1 MDLPRRVD
9 PPKRSEERESSPRN
23 LFDRSDHPDANSLRR
38 CPSRARSTGSA
49 STPSMPHEAY
59 SSTAPRCVQSL
70 IIRGS
75 RAPDVQVS
83 LPAGGGQGSTFAA
96 AEVRRIAPEHLG
108 EHSTAIVPAGRSGAA
123 AESAKH
129 QGPAPE
135 LARAKRSAPEQ
146 GPPDRPAKRTQARS
160 KMEVLIPNVLVS
172 SLSTRSLFNF
182 RPVFSAAAPTPAF
195 SASPHEARGIEIAG
209 AASEPRSQPP
219 YTEALAVQVQEGLVM
234 ATEVVE
240 SAAPPP
246 PVATANLGEERAI
259 TETATPQMGQVPQA
273 KTGSSDNNMVMVHP
287 HLRWPETMRALRR
300 RRQRLQ

>member
-108 EHSTAIVPAGRSGAA
+108 EYSTTIVLAGRSGAA
-123 AESAKH
+123 PESAKH

-135 LARAKRSAPEQ
+135 LAGAKRSAPEQ
-146 GPPDRPAKRTQARS
+146 GPLDRPAKRTQARS
-160 KMEVLIPNVLVS
+160 KMEVLIPKSLSRVFRLVRFSTSILS
-172 SLSTRSLFNF
+172 SLQPRRHRHSQPRPMKRVALRSRVRLLN
-182 RPVFSAAAPTPAF
+182 PVP
-195 SASPHEARGIEIAG
+195 SPHT
-209 AASEPRSQPP
+209 PR
-219 YTEALAVQVQEGLVM
+219 
-234 ATEVVE
+234 
-240 SAAPPP
+240 
-246 PVATANLGEERAI
+246 R
-259 TETATPQMGQVPQA
+259 
-273 KTGSSDNNMVMVHP
+273 
-287 HLRWPETMRALRR
+287 
-300 RRQRLQ
+300 